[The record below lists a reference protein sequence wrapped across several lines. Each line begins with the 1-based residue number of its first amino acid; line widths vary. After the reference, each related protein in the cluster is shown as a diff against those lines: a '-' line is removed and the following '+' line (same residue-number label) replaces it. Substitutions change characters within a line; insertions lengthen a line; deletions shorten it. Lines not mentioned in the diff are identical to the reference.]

1 MFEQTGALEVAKWT
15 ALVFLAGFI
24 GFFGKALGRVI
35 LAHFEKKKAAAPAPP
50 EPSSRDSYPGAG
62 PDPGA
67 GHAAVKDSQKS
78 VKKALKAQ
86 EKAVKKANK
95 D

>member
-24 GFFGKALGRVI
+24 GFFGKALGRAI
-35 LAHFEKKKAAAPAPP
+35 LAHFEKKKGGAPESP
-50 EPSSRDSYPGAG
+50 EPSSRGSSPGSG

-67 GHAAVKDSQKS
+67 DHTAVKDSQKS